1 MPEVV
6 RGKAAR
12 TLGGKGQS
20 LWKDAWRRLRRNKAA
35 MAGLVIVVLM
45 SFVAAAASWLIPF
58 QPDYGQPWIRAQPPG
73 YTHPAVLAENWFE
86 VGKTPVVP
94 DRIPPVIARMRSE
107 DGTITFLAQEI
118 DTTEY
123 RIKIRR
129 GRVDR
134 IARLAGAERVD
145 RVEVAGAESYL
156 QVLPE
161 EGEPG
166 PPLRDLVLERRKPL
180 PDVLATDARILI
192 VRVQQPKTPEPE
204 TIEVRIE
211 GGEVASITRDG
222 KPHDQLH
229 LEGRFVRRVAKDGR
243 ELRLRHLLGTDLA
256 GRDVLSRVIYGGQIS
271 LMVGAVAT
279 IVSVLIGVV
288 YGAVAGYQSQ
298 APVSGWGLS
307 CGAIAALAT
316 LAMII
321 FPWEKTT
328 LDPTWDVRVAVAFWV
343 GFCAWFAWKWLGRVL
358 PASVVHKP
366 VTTVGE
372 VMMRIVDILYSLPF
386 MFLVILLMISFGR
399 NLIIL
404 FVALGCV
411 QWLMMARI
419 VRGQVLSLR
428 EKEFIEAA
436 RMSGTGHLGIIF
448 RHLVPNTLGVV
459 IVYATL
465 TVPAVILQESFLA
478 FIGLTV
484 EWQGRTLDSWG
495 SLVNQGRQSLTS
507 DGGNWWVLVYPSIAM
522 AVTLFSLNFLG
533 DGLRDALDPQ
543 LKGKG

>member
-1 MPEVV
+1 
-6 RGKAAR
+6 
-12 TLGGKGQS
+12 
-20 LWKDAWRRLRRNKAA
+20 
-35 MAGLVIVVLM
+35 
-45 SFVAAAASWLIPF
+45 
-58 QPDYGQPWIRAQPPG
+58 
-73 YTHPAVLAENWFE
+73 
-86 VGKTPVVP
+86 
-94 DRIPPVIARMRSE
+94 
-107 DGTITFLAQEI
+107 
-118 DTTEY
+118 
-123 RIKIRR
+123 
-129 GRVDR
+129 
-134 IARLAGAERVD
+134 
-145 RVEVAGAESYL
+145 
-156 QVLPE
+156 
-161 EGEPG
+161 
-166 PPLRDLVLERRKPL
+166 
-180 PDVLATDARILI
+180 
-192 VRVQQPKTPEPE
+192 
-204 TIEVRIE
+204 
-211 GGEVASITRDG
+211 
-222 KPHDQLH
+222 
-229 LEGRFVRRVAKDGR
+229 
-243 ELRLRHLLGTDLA
+243 
-256 GRDVLSRVIYGGQIS
+256 
-271 LMVGAVAT
+271 
-279 IVSVLIGVV
+279 
-288 YGAVAGYQSQ
+288 
-298 APVSGWGLS
+298 
-307 CGAIAALAT
+307 
-316 LAMII
+316 
-321 FPWEKTT
+321 
-328 LDPTWDVRVAVAFWV
+328 
-343 GFCAWFAWKWLGRVL
+343 VL